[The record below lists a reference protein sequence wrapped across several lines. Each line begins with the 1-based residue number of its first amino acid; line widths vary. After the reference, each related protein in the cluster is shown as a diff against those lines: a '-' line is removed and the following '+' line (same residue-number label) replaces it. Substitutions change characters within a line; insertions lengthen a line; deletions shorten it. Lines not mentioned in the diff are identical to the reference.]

1 MSKTIIFWYRTNLAG
16 KRVKSEVCG
25 PGGRGKAE
33 RRGFLRVCF
42 QGFQAVTDPLRQNPF
57 VFLLRAR
64 PKNISKLFQIDFMEL
79 LLTNLGWKLAVMFLQ
94 TQLLAVKTLQVNK
107 DTLGRKQ
114 NCEIPYPFFSRGH
127 DQHAT
132 VYLFTW
138 NLWHFCFTYES
149 KTSRDG
155 FETLPNLAD
164 SVTPIPKEEQSET
177 NLAWYAMSPLVDV
190 TSPTTITSPS
200 FPSEYM
206 PSTHRSSQFFL
217 RY

>member
-1 MSKTIIFWYRTNLAG
+1 MN
-16 KRVKSEVCG
+16 
-25 PGGRGKAE
+25 
-33 RRGFLRVCF
+33 
-42 QGFQAVTDPLRQNPF
+42 DPLRQNPF

-64 PKNISKLFQIDFMEL
+64 PKNIGKLFQIDFMDL
-79 LLTNLGWKLAVMFLQ
+79 LFTNLGWKTCGYVSTDSYWRLKPFKSTKTPWAWHKI
-94 TQLLAVKTLQVNK
+94 VKFHTL
-107 DTLGRKQ
+107 
-114 NCEIPYPFFSRGH
+114 FFSRGH
-127 DQHAT
+127 EQHVT
-132 VYLFTW
+132 VYLFTR

-164 SVTPIPKEEQSET
+164 SVTPIPKEKQSET
-177 NLAWYAMSPLVDV
+177 NLAWYVMSPLVDV